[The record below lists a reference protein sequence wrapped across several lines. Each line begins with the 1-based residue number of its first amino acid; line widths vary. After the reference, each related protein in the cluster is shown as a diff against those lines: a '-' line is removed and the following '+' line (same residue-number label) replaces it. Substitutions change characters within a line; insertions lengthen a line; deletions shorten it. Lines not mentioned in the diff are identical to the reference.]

1 MARQIVAGI
10 DVGSAAVK
18 VIVAETVYEHGRAV
32 PKIIG
37 VGSAESRGV
46 SRGYITNTSEAAKSV
61 ETALGKAE
69 KVSGVKV
76 RRAYLS
82 AGGVGLGGV
91 LGVGATVISRA
102 DLEIG
107 DRDVALALEAAE
119 AAIPPSVSQNKKIIN
134 TVPIEYKIDGKPVWG
149 EARGLK
155 GQKLEVKA
163 LFITCF
169 EHHLANLITTLE
181 EAGIEVADVVA
192 SPVAASFVTLSKK
205 QKRVGCLLADI
216 GAETLSVVVYENSN
230 LVSLEVFPGGGAD
243 ITNDIA
249 LGLKIPLEDAENVKL
264 DIDRRIMYSK
274 KKLEDIISARLGH
287 SFGLV
292 DKHLKAIGRDALLP
306 GGSIITGG
314 AAATTGVK
322 ASAEHILKL
331 PSQLSDIHFGPSA
344 EPGRAGNAQ
353 DNKIRDRAWSVAL
366 GLVVVGLNS
375 DDEQSS
381 LGIRTGIDIAE
392 NSRRWIKMLK
402 RWFSQF
408 LP

>member
-10 DVGSAAVK
+10 DVGTATVK
-18 VIVAETVYEHGRAV
+18 VIIAERVYENSNAV

-46 SRGYITNTSEAAKSV
+46 SRGYITNATEASKSI
-61 ETALGKAE
+61 ETAVKRAE
-69 KVSGVKV
+69 KVAGTKIK
-76 RRAYLS
+76 RAYASISGL
-82 AGGVGLGGV
+82 GLGGV
-91 LGVGATVISRA
+91 IGLGTTIISRA
-102 DLEIG
+102 DLEIT
-107 DRDVALALEAAE
+107 DRDITLALEAAE

-134 TVPIEYKIDGKPVWG
+134 TVPIEYKIDGKPVFG

-169 EHHLANLITTLE
+169 EHHLSNLITTLE
-181 EAGIEVADVVA
+181 EAGVEVADVVA
-192 SPVAASFVTLSKK
+192 APVAASFVTLSKK

-216 GAETLSVVVYENSN
+216 GAETLSIVVYENSN
-230 LVSLEVFPGGGAD
+230 LISMEVFPVGGAD

-249 LGLKIPLEDAENVKL
+249 LGLKISLEDAENVKL

-274 KKLEDIISARLGH
+274 KKLEDIISARLKD
-287 SFGLV
+287 SFELI
-292 DKHLKAIGRDALLP
+292 DKHLRAIGRDGLLP

-314 AAATTGVK
+314 SAAATGVK
-322 ASAEHILKL
+322 SVAEHILEL
-331 PSQLSDIHFGPSA
+331 PAQLSDIHFG
-344 EPGRAGNAQ
+344 AGE
-353 DNKIRDRAWSVAL
+353 NKIKDRTWAVAL
-366 GLVVVGLNS
+366 GLVIVGFNS

-381 LGIRTGIDIAE
+381 LGIRTPVDLKE
-392 NSRRWIKMLK
+392 NSERVIKTLK

>member
-10 DVGSAAVK
+10 DVGTATVK
-18 VIVAETVYEHGRAV
+18 VIIAERVYENSNAV

-46 SRGYITNTSEAAKSV
+46 SRGYITNTAEASKSI
-61 ETALGKAE
+61 ETAVRRAE
-69 KVSGVKV
+69 KVSGVKIK
-76 RRAYLS
+76 RAYAS
-82 AGGVGLGGV
+82 IGGLGLGGV
-91 LGVGATVISRA
+91 IGLGSTVISRA
-102 DLEIG
+102 DLEITE
-107 DRDVALALEAAE
+107 RDIALALEAAE
-119 AAIPPSVSQNKKIIN
+119 GAIPPSVSQNKKVIN
-134 TVPIEYKIDGKPVWG
+134 TVPIEYKIDGKPVFG

-169 EHHLANLITTLE
+169 EHHLSNLITTIE
-181 EAGIEVADVVA
+181 DAGVEVADVVA
-192 SPVAASFVTLSKK
+192 APVAASFVTLSKK

-216 GAETLSVVVYENSN
+216 GAETLSVVVYENGN
-230 LVSLEVFPGGGAD
+230 LISMEVFPVGGTD

-249 LGLKIPLEDAENVKL
+249 LGLKISLEDAENVKL

-274 KKLEDIISARLGH
+274 KKLEDIISARLKD
-287 SFGLV
+287 SFELI
-292 DKHLKAIGRDALLP
+292 DKHLRAIGRDGLLP

-314 AAATTGVK
+314 SAAATGVK
-322 ASAEHILKL
+322 SVAEHILEL
-331 PSQLSDIHFGPSA
+331 PPQLSDIHFG
-344 EPGRAGNAQ
+344 AGE
-353 DNKIRDRAWSVAL
+353 NKIKDRTWAVAL
-366 GLVVVGLNS
+366 GLVIVGFNS

-381 LGIRTGIDIAE
+381 LGIRTPVDIRE
-392 NSRRWIKMLK
+392 NSERIIKTLK